1 MDHIGYYLSL
11 LHNSVEVEFIIKIL
25 ICIVAGYI
33 IGQERAARGKNAGIT
48 TFTFVII
55 GAMLFT
61 FLSENIDPASTSRIA
76 AQIVSG
82 IWFLWAGLIFI
93 NDNKVK
99 NLTTAAWV
107 WLAGAIGMAIG
118 FDYYAIALIT
128 TIFARL
134 IPQTND
140 KISQRRRSRNN
151 SHDTDQESSDD
162 DDLQEE

>member
-1 MDHIGYYLSL
+1 MDHLGYYISL
-11 LHNSVEVEFIIKIL
+11 VYHSIEVQFIIKIL
-25 ICIVAGYI
+25 VCIFSWYI
-33 IGQERAARGKNAGIT
+33 IWQERAARGKSAGIT
-48 TFTFVII
+48 TFTFVVI
-55 GAMLFT
+55 GSMLFT
-61 FLSENIDPASTSRIA
+61 FLSEHIDPASTSRIA

-140 KISQRRRSRNN
+140 AFSQRRHKRNN
-151 SHDTDQESSDD
+151 QSHQDD
-162 DDLQEE
+162 DESND